1 MSNRIG
7 KRGQFAQNH
16 RCRIASPAKRSEL
29 DAPRMPPDFI
39 VTTRTV
45 RAYGTNCPAGTAQSY
60 HPESH
65 SLSVIYL

>member
-29 DAPRMPPDFI
+29 DAPRMPPDFFGDDEDGPGL
-39 VTTRTV
+39 R
-45 RAYGTNCPAGTAQSY
+45 N
-60 HPESH
+60 
-65 SLSVIYL
+65 